1 MSARHPATV
10 DEYLARVQ
18 PGFRAAL
25 EKLRRQI
32 RAAVPDATEDLAWG
46 MPSFRLRKWL
56 VGYAAFKD
64 HCSFFPM
71 SAEAV
76 RKHAGLLKGF
86 KTTKGSIHFTPE
98 KPLPAAVV
106 KTLVNARVAEV
117 AGARRKRPAVKQ
129 VGPPGEGT

>member
-1 MSARHPATV
+1 MADVRPKTV

-18 PGFRAAL
+18 PRFRAAL
-25 EKLRRQI
+25 EKLRKQI
-32 RAAVPDATEDLAWG
+32 RAAVPEATEGLAWG
-46 MPSFRLRKWL
+46 MPSFRLRVWL

-71 SAEAV
+71 SANVV
-76 RKHAGLLKGF
+76 RKRARLLKGF

-98 KPLPAAVV
+98 KPLPASLV

-117 AGARRKRPAVKQ
+117 TAGRTDRR
-129 VGPPGEGT
+129 